1 VKGSDVD
8 NIPGELLHAAVQHG
22 TAGRYLDVL
31 HIVAN
36 AHTERAAKL
45 RAQRTRGWKSAS
57 DELDTVAA
65 HINAFSDALVG
76 HVELYGADGNRLPAE
91 SPTFNGT
98 DLETPPGKVT
108 PAPLPGNTGRCA
120 SFRRATPGDPMVCT
134 LERGHDGSHAA
145 PGDDPA
151 ADWASWPRQHS
162 GAVCGDVVILPDGT
176 ALNCALPLGHDGD
189 EHYDGRFRLWPRGVG
204 TSRYVRTCQQCNTD
218 THACPGC
225 GEPLGHFVQCCEG
238 CAASAADAAPVAI
251 CANSGAA
258 DTVVTDGAHV
268 ISATIGPDAA
278 EPGTVPPCGD
288 REPTMHV
295 DATSCMLPTGHTGKH
310 IGHTGARWERGGPT
324 LAEQTSAAA
333 AALTIPA
340 PRESAETEPAM
351 TPAAVLVAETKEQVT
366 AAVSSLTGDEPIGT
380 PFPPLANPFSPVVQT
395 VGIGPGP
402 AMGGLSNPFAVPAP
416 PPEPKALLL
425 PPHLVPGTP
434 KPHQSVSSIQMM
446 SECALR
452 YRLHYR
458 DGITGGVVGWWNVGG
473 TAFHQTV
480 EHIERAHAESG
491 GSLYSTTAPVFEVES
506 DAGAIWRE
514 MFLTQIERTHSDTDK
529 HPTTWR
535 AAKGGK
541 ENRAWWEASG
551 EDMVRRYVHHRI
563 DFLKHWR
570 LLTTPA
576 GALAQE
582 VEFFTP
588 IEPGAVPL
596 KGFIDS
602 AWISTDGT
610 TIRVE
615 DYKSGSSAGDVF
627 QLKTYGAV
635 LRAMG
640 ADGGEGDRRRIVGA
654 FYEARNGKPTPDLE
668 LTAADDVEVSYRANT
683 AAMMDAAGIFPANPS
698 PGTCSTC
705 SVSHACP
712 VMAMKG

>member
-162 GAVCGDVVILPDGT
+162 GHVCGDVVILPDGT

-189 EHYDGRFRLWPRGVG
+189 EHCDGRFRLWPRGVG

-225 GEPLGHFVQCCEG
+225 GEPLGHF
-238 CAASAADAAPVAI
+238 AADCGKDCTAPVAP
-251 CANSGAA
+251 
-258 DTVVTDGAHV
+258 V
-268 ISATIGPDAA
+268 A
-278 EPGTVPPCGD
+278 EPAYDGECRSP
-288 REPTMHV
+288 EPGWSESPDV
-295 DATSCMLPTGHTGKH
+295 CMLPTGHTGKH
-310 IGHTGARWERGGPT
+310 IGRTGARWEQNPAAT
-324 LAEQTSAAA
+324 LGEQADAQRAAMAPSIPEQRTAEGDQ
-333 AALTIPA
+333 L
-340 PRESAETEPAM
+340 
-351 TPAAVLVAETKEQVT
+351 TPAAVMAAETKAEVI
-366 AAVSSLTGDEPIGT
+366 AAVGE
-380 PFPPLANPFSPVVQT
+380 
-395 VGIGPGP
+395 
-402 AMGGLSNPFAVPAP
+402 LSNPFANAVSEPLGAPPVLSNPFQVVMPPPAP
-416 PPEPKALLL
+416 KLPLLA
-425 PPHLVPGTP
+425 PHEVPGAP
-434 KPHQSVSSIQMM
+434 KPHQSVSSIQLM
-446 SECALR
+446 SECGLR
-452 YRLHYR
+452 YRFKYR
-458 DGITGGVVGWWNVGG
+458 DGLPDRSVAWWNVGG
-473 TAFHQTV
+473 GAFHRTV
-480 EHIERAHAESG
+480 EHIERTHAESG
-491 GSLYSTTAPVFEVES
+491 GTLYSITDPVFQVE
-506 DAGAIWRE
+506 GAAAAVWKDVFAAQVANTE
-514 MFLTQIERTHSDTDK
+514 SDTD
-529 HPTTWR
+529 TRSSTWR

-541 ENRAWWEASG
+541 ESGAWWEASG
-551 EDMVRRYVHHRI
+551 EQMVRQYVHHRVE
-563 DFLKHWR
+563 FLKGWR
-570 LLTTPA
+570 LLTTP
-576 GALAQE
+576 GGGFAQE
-582 VEFFTP
+582 LEFNA
-588 IEPGAVPL
+588 AVGGVQM

-615 DYKSGSSAGDVF
+615 DYKSGSSAGDAF
-627 QLKTYGAV
+627 QLKTYGAA

-640 ADGGEGDRRRIVGA
+640 ADTAADGTRRIVGT
-654 FYEARNGKPTPDLE
+654 FYEARKGASAPLLE
-668 LTAADDVEVSYRANT
+668 LTPADDAEVAYRANT
-683 AAMMDAAGIFPANPS
+683 TAALDGAGIFPANPS
-698 PGTCSTC
+698 PSNCSTC
-705 SVSHACP
+705 PFARSCP
-712 VMAMKG
+712 VAVVKES